1 MIYGLITCCMKI
13 AKDLSDA
20 ILRYSHDP
28 VLPPRRKAGRKH
40 VLQSYTVIEA
50 ARDLMALGVNQD
62 TIDLIWRNA
71 ASDKKV
77 MKELP
82 NVVVQVLKEKVKD
95 QESAFKKDIAE
106 AKKKHKAIIRNEQK
120 KATAITNFCKLV
132 RDQWPGQ
139 AADYYLQNLVTGIAA
154 YKKTDKDWAAKVK
167 KAVGM
172 PGKGSVYEV
181 LSKHV
186 HQIWGVT
193 FTADKIRKRMEQ
205 VVFL

>member
-1 MIYGLITCCMKI
+1 MKI
-13 AKDLSDA
+13 AKDLSEA

-40 VLQSYTVIEA
+40 VSQSYTVIEA
-50 ARDLMALGVNQD
+50 AKDLMALGVNQD

-71 ASDKKV
+71 ASDKKR

-82 NVVVQVLKEKVKD
+82 NQVGQLLKEKVKD
-95 QESAFKKDIAE
+95 RESAFKKDIAE
-106 AKKKHKAIIRNEQK
+106 AKKKHKAIIRNGQK
-120 KATAITNFCKLV
+120 KAKAITNFYERV
-132 RDQWPGQ
+132 RDQPSEER
-139 AADYYLQNLVTGIAA
+139 ADLYLQELVTRIAA
-154 YKKTDKDWAAKVK
+154 YKKTNKDWAAKVK

-172 PGKGSVYEV
+172 PGGGSVYEV